1 MSTTLHDESHLATI
15 DLLSAKFSEY
25 RTWTNEKRAV
35 FNVLKKYLV
44 HIGAD
49 LVYKNSMNNLSS
61 LGSYIFLPNFTG
73 WADGVIERGTAELR
87 VLIAHKDP
95 SGENKGK
102 QFAILKLHSYSS
114 EKHLEYSRK
123 LLKHDNLVV
132 HDLWF
137 KNDMPDE
144 LWEALRNEEKKNGP
158 LEFSREDEGIG
169 VSWYGTDITGDDEL
183 DQQLY
188 WKLEDSAIELQDL
201 GGMYPELQLNTLTQD
216 IMAITV
222 LYIWG
227 I

>member
-1 MSTTLHDESHLATI
+1 MSTTIHNESHLATI
-15 DLLSAKFSEY
+15 DFLTAKFSEH

-35 FNVLKKYLV
+35 FNVLKKYLI

-49 LVYKNSMNNLSS
+49 LVYKNSMNSLNS
-61 LGSYIFLPNFTG
+61 LGSNVYVSNLKG
-73 WADGVIERGTAELR
+73 WFPDTFVKSGTAEKR
-87 VLIAHKDP
+87 ILIGHRDKTRQ
-95 SGENKGK
+95 NKGK
-102 QFAILKLHSYSS
+102 EFAVLKLNSYSTQK
-114 EKHLEYSRK
+114 ELEFFEALFAKRDFK
-123 LLKHDNLVV
+123 I

-144 LWEALRNEEKKNGP
+144 LWEALRNEEKKHGP

-216 IMAITV
+216 ILAITV
-222 LYIWG
+222 L
-227 I
+227 